1 MLATEKKMPSILVD
15 EQSLHKV
22 VKLNDKIG
30 MVYSGMGP
38 DSRVLMNKGRKL
50 AQQYFR
56 VRVLSFSS
64 FFSLFAFFGR
74 MSIAVMLSRK
84 SNSYGHVRSRRAAS
98 LSAVLIMLWTNIY
111 LGFPSSNCIILLF
124 PSPFP

>member
-1 MLATEKKMPSILVD
+1 MPSILVD

-56 VRVLSFSS
+56 VRVLSFLSYIP
-64 FFSLFAFFGR
+64 FFEDERVL
-74 MSIAVMLSRK
+74 AVMLSRK
-84 SNSYGHVRSRRAAS
+84 SNSYGHVRSMRAAH
-98 LSAVLIMLWTNIY
+98 
-111 LGFPSSNCIILLF
+111 CQRC
-124 PSPFP
+124 